1 MYTFVPNLFC
11 VCSHIS
17 TKSRSVKRTNSKH
30 NTNETPLSIPNEIE
44 YILKP
49 ILKTYAKLSHANTQ
63 ETFVHWQEINTLLNW
78 KTYTKAV
85 VVYILKYV
93 FSLYCTKPILITFNL
108 KISNRS
114 NTMTLFIYFISG
126 IKYSYLHTRVHTRI
140 HTHARAFIIPE
151 KRDLYLRYFYLCFV
165 SLYYLLVLWS
175 ILDQGKTNR

>member
-1 MYTFVPNLFC
+1 LYTFVPNLFY

-17 TKSRSVKRTNSKH
+17 TQSRSVKRTNSKH

-49 ILKTYAKLSHANTQ
+49 ILKAYAKLSHENAQ

-85 VVYILKYV
+85 VVYILKYI

-108 KISNRS
+108 KTNNRS
-114 NTMTLFIYFISG
+114 TTMTLFICFISG
-126 IKYSYLHTRVHTRI
+126 IKYSYLHTCTRI
-140 HTHARAFIIPE
+140 HARSRSLSQKKETYTFDIY
-151 KRDLYLRYFYLCFV
+151 LYFV
-165 SLYYLLVLWS
+165 SVVLS
-175 ILDQGKTNR
+175 FVLTHGCFKASR